1 MTLNEYQKLAA
12 RTINNDLEPKDQVR
26 HALFGL
32 AAETGEIMGLYQKQ
46 YQGHELTIN
55 RLIDEGGDAL
65 WMLAE
70 LFTAHGVSLEEVAQ
84 HNVDKLR
91 KRYPE
96 GFDPDKSLHRG
107 GENDNG

>member
-12 RTINNDLEPKDQVR
+12 RTINNNLEPKDQVR

-32 AAETGEIMGLYQKQ
+32 AAETGEILGLYQKR
-46 YQGHELTIN
+46 YQGHILPIN
-55 RLIDEGGDAL
+55 RLIDEGGDCL

-70 LFTAHGVSLEEVAQ
+70 LFTANGVSLEEVAQ
-84 HNVDKLR
+84 YNVDKL
-91 KRYPE
+91 KQRYPE
-96 GFDPDKSLHRG
+96 GFDPEKSIHRG